1 MDDFATRLQSDVD
14 KLEDLGL
21 SEESLAGKFL
31 DLRAVMSPR
40 PFSVGEETSLVRVFR
55 ICRFMGV
62 RHLPVVDLDNRVVGM
77 LTRKELRADFSK
89 TLI

>member
-40 PFSVGEETSLVRVFR
+40 PFSVGEDSSCVGVHRVLH
-55 ICRFMGV
+55 CR
-62 RHLPVVDLDNRVVGM
+62 RLPY
-77 LTRKELRADFSK
+77 LTRVSSD
-89 TLI
+89 